1 MVHRYPGNM
10 QRRQTITC
18 WPTRLSKLTAALA
31 IALGALVLLG
41 WYLHEPALIQV
52 NPAFVPMQYNTA
64 LGFALSGLALL
75 LVALHWPR
83 AALAAGFLV
92 LIIGVLT
99 LIEYVFLVD
108 LHIDQLLMKHYIDL
122 QTSNPGR
129 MAPNTALCFSLTG
142 VAVIVASAGSGLRKM
157 PATTA
162 TLGVIIIGLG
172 ITAFTGY
179 VVGVESA
186 YGWGHLTRMAI
197 HTAAGFVVL
206 GTGIVCY
213 AWSEEKR
220 RTPGHRTPG
229 WIPIVIGITG
239 STITVALW
247 QALAAQEQRMVE
259 ELGPQAATLA
269 DDGLVVFGA
278 LLTVACF
285 FRARRLARTRPEDHK
300 DRRNLVPLVVVVLGS
315 LLAFSIF
322 NLLNTHFRAAV
333 KSRFETAVTH
343 HVEAIE
349 FGVESYLETLYHVRS
364 GFAASSFIDRDE
376 FAILVSRD
384 AERFEGIQ
392 AIAWLPLVRG
402 GDRKEMEAIAR
413 NELDREFFIGDRVSD
428 SRMAPAP
435 ERERYFPA
443 YYIVPLKPNIGYLGM
458 DIAGI
463 PDRMTTL
470 TKSALINAPTVSS
483 RLDQFRSGEGDYS
496 VFVAL
501 PIYNSDTP
509 LDTAAQ
515 HEAALKGFAII
526 VIEIRPMIEAIL
538 DQYTRVAGLTMT
550 FEDAEGGS
558 DREFMYHHDSRP
570 LSAADSDADTI
581 ANDWPSTTAM
591 MEFADRQWSIR
602 VTSASEALYPRSNPD
617 YFWLSLGLVFFTLG
631 LALYLH
637 KAAQRHR
644 ERARTLAY
652 QSALLDSIP
661 NPIFVKD
668 LDAVFTACNR
678 AYAEAFGID
687 RDEFIGKTVLEL
699 DYLSEEARQAAQ
711 TDDIE
716 LIQRGGLSQR
726 ETSLRH
732 ADGEM
737 HDSMYWRTTFE
748 VEAGKTEGLI
758 GLLIDITDLKK
769 LQQDL
774 EQARETAEGANQA
787 KSAFLANMSHELR
800 TPMNA
805 ILGYSEMLIEEAEDL
820 EQDDFVP
827 DLKKINQAGAHL
839 LALINDVLDLSKIES
854 GKIETF
860 AEDIDVNSLL
870 DQVVETTQPLIAKN
884 DNQLKV
890 ERGEQLGAAH
900 QDLTKLRQA
909 LFNLLSNAAK
919 FTENGTIT
927 IDARR
932 SRIEGEDWLTFA
944 VIDTGIGIPAD
955 KIGVVFEEF
964 AQADDSTTRNYG
976 GTGLGLAISRR
987 FCRLLSGDL
996 VLESE
1001 VGKGSTFTISIPAV
1015 LPASASTEPA
1025 AVESGHSD
1033 AELELIGRSTSEST
1047 VLVIDDDPEARE
1059 IIERFLRK
1067 DGFDVVTA
1075 SGGAEGLQLA
1085 HAIKPVAITLDVL
1098 MPEMDGWSVLRAL
1111 KSDPVLRNIPVL
1123 MLTMLDDKTKGY
1135 ALGATDFLAKPVDR
1149 DQLHD
1154 ALARYRCSSEQ
1165 CSVLLV
1171 EDDADTR
1178 AMMVRALDKAG
1189 WEVAE
1194 ANNGRQA
1201 LDLMAQAKPQLIL
1214 LDLMM
1219 PVMDGFEFLDEM
1231 RHNEDWQD
1239 IPVIV
1244 LTAKDLTEEDRRI
1257 LNGTVERVFSKASY
1271 SHRQLTAFVR
1281 KLLENRERA

>member
-1 MVHRYPGNM
+1 M

-64 LGFALSGLALL
+64 LGFALGGLALL
-75 LVALHWPR
+75 LVTLHWSR
-83 AALAAGFLV
+83 AALAAGLLV

-99 LIEYVFLVD
+99 LIEYVFLID

-142 VAVIVASAGSGLRKM
+142 LAVIVATVGNGLRKM
-157 PATTA
+157 PAIAA

-197 HTAAGFVVL
+197 HTAAGFVIL

-220 RTPGHRTPG
+220 RTPAHRVPS
-229 WIPIVIGITG
+229 WVPVVIGVTG
-239 STITVALW
+239 TTITVALW

-259 ELGPQAATLA
+259 KMGPQAATLA
-269 DDGLVVFGA
+269 DDGLVVFGV
-278 LLTVACF
+278 LLTVALF
-285 FRARRLARTRPEDHK
+285 FRARRLAKAPAEDHRR
-300 DRRNLVPLVVVVLGS
+300 RRNLVPLVVVVLGS
-315 LLAFSIF
+315 LLAFSVF

-333 KSRFETAVTH
+333 KNRFETAVTH

-364 GFAASSFIDRDE
+364 AFAASSFVDRDE
-376 FAILVSRD
+376 FTLLVSRD
-384 AERFEGIQ
+384 VERFEGNQ

-402 GDRKEMEAIAR
+402 EDRKEMEANAR
-413 NELDREFFIGDRVSD
+413 NEIDPEFFIADRVSD
-428 SRMAPAP
+428 SETKPAA

-443 YYIVPLKPNIGYLGM
+443 YYIVPIEPNSGYLGM
-458 DIAGI
+458 DIAGL
-463 PDRMTTL
+463 PGRMETL
-470 TKSALINAPTVSS
+470 MKSALINAPVVST
-483 RLDQFRSGEGDYS
+483 RLDYFRAHEGKYS
-496 VFVAL
+496 VLVAL
-501 PIYNSDTP
+501 PIYYNDMP
-509 LDTAAQ
+509 LEKPTQ
-515 HEAALKGFAII
+515 REAALKGIVII
-526 VIEIRPMIEAIL
+526 VVEVGPMIEAIL
-538 DQYTRVAGLTMT
+538 ARYTRPAGLTMT
-550 FEDAEGGS
+550 FEDVEGAS
-558 DREFMYHHDSRP
+558 ERQFMYHHDSR
-570 LSAADSDADTI
+570 LQSATHTDTETSAD
-581 ANDWPSTTAM
+581 DWLSTTAM
-591 MEFADRQWSIR
+591 MAFADRQWRIR
-602 VTSASEALYPRSNPD
+602 VNSASETLYPRSNPD
-617 YFWLSLGLVFFTLG
+617 YLWLSLGLVFFAFG
-631 LALYLH
+631 LAVYLH
-637 KAAQRHR
+637 KAALRHR

-668 LDAVFTACNR
+668 VDAVFTACNR

-687 RDEFIGKTVLEL
+687 RDDFIGKTVLEL
-699 DYLSEEARQAAQ
+699 DYLSEDARQAAQ
-711 TDDIE
+711 LDDLE
-716 LIQRGGLSQR
+716 LIQRGGLSR
-726 ETSLRH
+726 KETTLRH

-748 VEAGKTEGLI
+748 VEAGQIEGMI

-774 EQARETAEGANQA
+774 EQARKTAEGANRA

-805 ILGYSEMLIEEAEDL
+805 ILGYSEMLTEEAEDQEL
-820 EQDDFVP
+820 DDFVP
-827 DLKKINQAGAHL
+827 DLKKINQAGTHL

-854 GKIETF
+854 GKIEAY
-860 AEDIDVNSLL
+860 AEDIDINSML
-870 DQVVETTQPLIAKN
+870 DQVIETTQPLIAKN

-890 ERGEQLGAAH
+890 ERGERLGAAH
-900 QDLTKLRQA
+900 QDITKLRQA

-919 FTENGTIT
+919 FTKSGTIT

-932 SRIEGEDWLTFA
+932 SRIDDEDWLTFA
-944 VIDTGIGIPAD
+944 VIDTGIGIPPD
-955 KIGVVFEEF
+955 KIDVVFEEF

-987 FCRLLSGDL
+987 FCRLLGGDL

-1001 VGKGSTFTISIPAV
+1001 TGKGSTFTISVPAV
-1015 LPASASTEPA
+1015 LPGSAEKAHA
-1025 AVESGHSD
+1025 AVESGRSD
-1033 AELELIGRSTSEST
+1033 EELELIGQSTSGSA

-1075 SGGAEGLQLA
+1075 DGGAEGLQLA
-1085 HAIKPVAITLDVL
+1085 HAINPVAITLDVL
-1098 MPEMDGWSVLRAL
+1098 MPDMDGWSVLRAL
-1111 KSDPVLRNIPVL
+1111 KADPELRNIPVL
-1123 MLTMLDDKTKGY
+1123 MLTMMDDKTKGY

-1154 ALARYRCSSEQ
+1154 ALARYRCSSER

-1178 AMMVRALDKAG
+1178 EMMVRALDKAG
-1189 WEVAE
+1189 WQVSE
-1194 ANNGRQA
+1194 ANNGREA
-1201 LDLMAQAKPQLIL
+1201 LDIMAQVKPQLIL
-1214 LDLMM
+1214 LDLLM
-1219 PVMDGFEFLDEM
+1219 PVMDGFEFLEEM
-1231 RHNEDWQD
+1231 RQHEDWRD
-1239 IPVIV
+1239 VPVIV

-1271 SHRQLTAFVR
+1271 SHRQLTTFVR
-1281 KLLENRERA
+1281 NLLEKRDQA